1 MSDFVT
7 RLESELHRAALRQE
21 RAGWPRRVALPRLRA
36 LGGPAATAVAILSA
50 VLVAAAVATV
60 FLRSEPEHPA
70 GGDVPAEL
78 PGTWRLPAG
87 VKAGVEP
94 APAELRLYPQ
104 GAGRCTGLGAGS
116 KPCYEIDNASGG
128 ALEWGTVSVSGDQ
141 IIFRATV
148 RTHCRPDLC
157 GAPGVYSW
165 RVNTG
170 TGSLYLTLLGDELRA
185 RAATLS
191 SDPLTRAS
199 DPPKTKIPD
208 GWTANRFT
216 SKRYDY
222 SIGYPSEWTALAAA
236 SPMPQDGL
244 ASDTGDTTDKLSP
257 DAPSDAGPMVLLA
270 ASEIPEGTTF
280 GHWSAQVRSRVEQSG
295 TCSEGGVSSPS
306 VAGEPAIVTIYP
318 DCNGTH
324 QQWAAF
330 VHGGK
335 GYQVS
340 WWGEP
345 RRQDADEPLFHK
357 ILKTLQFHN

>member
-1 MSDFVT
+1 
-7 RLESELHRAALRQE
+7 
-21 RAGWPRRVALPRLRA
+21 
-36 LGGPAATAVAILSA
+36 
-50 VLVAAAVATV
+50 
-60 FLRSEPEHPA
+60 
-70 GGDVPAEL
+70 
-78 PGTWRLPAG
+78 
-87 VKAGVEP
+87 
-94 APAELRLYPQ
+94 
-104 GAGRCTGLGAGS
+104 
-116 KPCYEIDNASGG
+116 
-128 ALEWGTVSVSGDQ
+128 
-141 IIFRATV
+141 
-148 RTHCRPDLC
+148 
-157 GAPGVYSW
+157 
-165 RVNTG
+165 
-170 TGSLYLTLLGDELRA
+170 
-185 RAATLS
+185 
-191 SDPLTRAS
+191 
-199 DPPKTKIPD
+199 
-208 GWTANRFT
+208 
-216 SKRYDY
+216 
-222 SIGYPSEWTALAAA
+222 
-236 SPMPQDGL
+236 MPQDGL